1 MTKKLNN
8 VIVNETK
15 VVIEVAFFMSISPDV
30 SGAEEGGRKERTP
43 KDEGA

>member
-8 VIVNETK
+8 DIVNEMK
-15 VVIEVAFFMSISPDV
+15 AVIEVAFFMSISPDV

-43 KDEGA
+43 KEKSA